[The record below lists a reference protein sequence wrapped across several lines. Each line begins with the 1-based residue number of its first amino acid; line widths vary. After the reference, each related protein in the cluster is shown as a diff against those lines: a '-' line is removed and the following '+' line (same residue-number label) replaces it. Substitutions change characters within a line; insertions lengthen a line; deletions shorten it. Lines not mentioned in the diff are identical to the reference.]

1 MLYMI
6 GFGCREE
13 RGGLEV
19 GPYSHS
25 SEVSEEQ
32 LLQQDRYMMRTW
44 IELGLILQG
53 WKDQHGQSLGY
64 RLERKLIVQES
75 RQCPSNYLSK

>member
-13 RGGLEV
+13 KGGLEV
-19 GPYSHS
+19 GPYKFS

-44 IELGLILQG
+44 IELALILQG
-53 WKDQHGQSLGY
+53 WKDQHGKSPRCQVGK
-64 RLERKLIVQES
+64 KLTVQGP
-75 RQCPSNYLSK
+75 RQCPLNYLSR

>member
-13 RGGLEV
+13 KGGLEV
-19 GPYSHS
+19 GPYSSS

-44 IELGLILQG
+44 IELALILQG
-53 WKDQHGQSLGY
+53 WKDQHGGCLGHY
-64 RLERKLIVQES
+64 VGRKLTVQES
-75 RQCPSNYLSK
+75 

>member
-13 RGGLEV
+13 KGGLEV
-19 GPYSHS
+19 GPYKFS

-32 LLQQDRYMMRTW
+32 LLQQDRYLMRTW
-44 IELGLILQG
+44 IELALILQG
-53 WKDQHGQSLGY
+53 WKDQHGKSPLSQLG
-64 RLERKLIVQES
+64 RKLMGQE
-75 RQCPSNYLSK
+75 